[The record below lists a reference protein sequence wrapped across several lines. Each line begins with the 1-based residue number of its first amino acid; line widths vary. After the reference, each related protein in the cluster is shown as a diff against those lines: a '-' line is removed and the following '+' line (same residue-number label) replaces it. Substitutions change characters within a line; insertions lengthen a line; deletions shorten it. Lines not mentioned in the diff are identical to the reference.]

1 MRLCDI
7 LVKTDYELVFGD
19 ITKEV
24 KSLEYHSKNVKE
36 ESAFFVIDG
45 YFHKGEDYIKE
56 AIVKGASVIVL
67 SKKLADSVENILLN
81 ESLEN
86 LTVIK
91 VEDVRK
97 ALATMSVAFYNNPSG
112 EMQVIGITGTKGKTS
127 TAFMVQHILES
138 AGIKT
143 GIIGTVVCGYK
154 DNYIRSEYTTP
165 QAPQIQKMMREMAN
179 NGCKAV
185 VMEVSSQ
192 GLKHSRVCGVDF
204 NIGVLTNIS
213 KDHIGGFEHENFE
226 EYIECKSKLF
236 DMASRAV
243 INGNCIN
250 WKDVVKNKKLKQ
262 KIFYGKD
269 EEFDY
274 SCSDISLFRTADILG
289 SKFLIRGI
297 EFVLNIPGAFN
308 AQNALCAISTCRALG
323 VPYEIIKEALLD
335 VKIPGRAELVKLKDL
350 SVIVDY
356 AHNGV
361 AIEAL
366 LTSLKEYKPNRLML
380 VFGCGGNRDKNR
392 RYEMGKAAS
401 MLADY
406 IVVTSDNPRNE
417 NPIEIIKDITSEM
430 DFCEKVILSIPDRKE
445 AIKRAIND
453 GEKGDII
460 VIAGK
465 GHETYQIIG
474 NETIHFDD
482 KEVILS
488 CGKDN

>member
-1 MRLCDI
+1 MRLCGI
-7 LVKTDYELVFGD
+7 LAKTDYELIFGD

-24 KSLEYHSKNVKE
+24 KSLEYNSKNVKE
-36 ESAFFVIDG
+36 ESAFFAIDG
-45 YFHKGEDYIKE
+45 YFHKGQDFVKE
-56 AIVKGASVIVL
+56 AIENGASTIVL
-67 SKKLADSVENILLN
+67 SEEAAEIIDAI
-81 ESLEN
+81 SLERTYKN

-112 EMQVIGITGTKGKTS
+112 EMQIIGITGTKGKTT
-127 TAFMVQHILES
+127 TAFMIHHILES

-154 DNYIRSEYTTP
+154 DNYVRAEYTTP
-165 QAPQIQKMMREMAN
+165 QAPQIQEMMREMSD

-192 GLKHSRVCGVDF
+192 GLKHDRVYGIDY

-236 DMASRAV
+236 DMSSRAV
-243 INGNCIN
+243 INGDCIN

-274 SCSDISLFRTADILG
+274 FCSDVSLFRTEDVLG
-289 SKFLIRGI
+289 SKFFLKNI
-297 EFVLNIPGAFN
+297 EFSLNIPGKFN

-323 VPYEIIKEALLD
+323 VPYEIIKKALLD
-335 VKIPGRAELVKLKDL
+335 VKIPGRTELIKIKDL
-350 SVIVDY
+350 SVMIDY

-361 AIEAL
+361 SLENL
-366 LTSLKEYKPNRLML
+366 LTSLKEYYPNRLVL
-380 VFGCGGNRDKNR
+380 VFGCGGNRDRNR
-392 RYEMGKAAS
+392 RFEMGKVAYK
-401 MLADY
+401 LADY
-406 IVVTSDNPRNE
+406 IVITSDNPRNE
-417 NPIEIIKDITSEM
+417 KPTEIIKDITSEM

-445 AIKRAIND
+445 AIKRAIRD
-453 GEKGDII
+453 GKKEDII

-474 NETIHFDD
+474 SETIHFDD
-482 KEVILS
+482 KEVIMS
-488 CGKDN
+488 CGKEN

>member
-1 MRLCDI
+1 MKLCDM
-7 LVKTDYELVFGD
+7 LAETDYDLVFGD

-24 KSLEYHSKNVKE
+24 KSLEYHSKTVKE

-45 YFHKGEDYIKE
+45 YFHKGQDYVKE
-56 AIVKGASVIVL
+56 AIEKGAGVIVF
-67 SKKLADSVENILLN
+67 SRKLADSAENILLN
-81 ESLEN
+81 ESNEN

-97 ALATMSVAFYNNPSG
+97 ALATMSVEFYNNPSG
-112 EMQVIGITGTKGKTS
+112 EMQVIGITGTKGKTTTS
-127 TAFMVQHILES
+127 FMIHHILER

-154 DNYIRSEYTTP
+154 DNYVMSEYTTP
-165 QAPQIQKMMREMAN
+165 QAPQIQRMMREMSD

-192 GLKHSRVCGVDF
+192 GLKHDRVYGIDF

-236 DMASRAV
+236 DMSSRAI
-243 INGNCIN
+243 INGDCIN

-361 AIEAL
+361 AIETL